1 MSENNI
7 PTLIF
12 DIGSYSIKT
21 GLNNEEKPHQ
31 IMSAFPA
38 SDPNFPIYQ
47 EISKDTKVDFCIKNG
62 DITNKE
68 RFKYIIE
75 TIFDEYFPNGDKDDG
90 SSKRMVFSN
99 IPYSTNK
106 TISYFLEI
114 AFELLPVHEIL
125 IKPPAFYS
133 LTPYSQSTTLCV
145 DIGHDVTHIVPVEDG
160 YVISP
165 GILKSY
171 VAGSA
176 IDLFVTSYRTKN
188 TELEK
193 WGQYC
198 DIREFK
204 EQNIIVAPKSLHA
217 EIGGKNDDS
226 SCGYVFGELLLNP
239 KLFEAAIPE
248 GQHASERISSLMET
262 DSLQKLI
269 YHSIQLCD
277 MQNKGALWNRV
288 ILTGGCSQIKGLK
301 ERLQFELEKLCP
313 SGATPKVSVEKDPIY
328 TCWNGAKTYAQ
339 YSEPDRWFT
348 KEQYAED
355 PSGSHQKFIQY
366 GSLHY

>member
-1 MSENNI
+1 MSENSI

-21 GLNNEEKPHQ
+21 GLSSEDKPHKV
-31 IMSAFPA
+31 MSAFPEG
-38 SDPNFPIYQ
+38 DVNFQIYQ
-47 EISKDTKVDFCIKNG
+47 EIPRDSKVDFCVKNG
-62 DITNKE
+62 DITNKD
-68 RFKYIIE
+68 RFSYIIQ
-75 TIFDEYFPNGDKDDG
+75 TIFDEYFDKDD
-90 SSKRMVFSN
+90 SENRRMVFSN

-106 TISYFLEI
+106 TINQFLEI
-114 AFELLPVHEIL
+114 AFELLPVHEVL
-125 IKPPAFYS
+125 IKPPAFFS
-133 LTPYSQSTTLCV
+133 LTPYSQTTTLCV
-145 DIGHDVTHIVPVEDG
+145 DIGHDVTHIVPVEAG
-160 YVISP
+160 FVISP
-165 GILKSY
+165 GILKSGA
-171 VAGSA
+171 AGSA
-176 IDLFVTSYRTKN
+176 IDLFVTSYKTKH
-188 TELEK
+188 TELEN

-198 DIREFK
+198 DIHDFK
-204 EQNIIVAPKSLHA
+204 EQNIVVAPKSLHA
-217 EIGGKNDDS
+217 EIGGKSDDS
-226 SCGYVFGELLLNP
+226 NCGYIFGELLFNP

-269 YHSIQLCD
+269 YNSIQLCD
-277 MQNKGALWNRV
+277 MQNKGALWNRI

-313 SGATPKVSVEKDPIY
+313 SGATPKVSVENDPIY